1 MNQVIEN
8 PFFKEHID
16 EDDSSQIQKSKRKKY
31 FDMFLEK
38 GVDAVYAGHLHDSS
52 EGEYMGIPMKTA
64 TSASYQLGEAEP
76 SYRYIVIRDGA
87 VVQDKMLG
95 Y

>member
-1 MNQVIEN
+1 MPSYPIDAVIAWV
-8 PFFKEHID
+8 D
-16 EDDSSQIQKSKRKKY
+16 GEDPVHKSKRKKY

-38 GVDAVYAGHLHDSS
+38 GVDAVYAGHFHDSS

-64 TSASYQLGEAEP
+64 TSAGYQLGEAEP

-87 VVQDKMLG
+87 VVQDKMVG